1 MTAAHPEPSRPF
13 HRTRSDHASETA
25 EDYVEAIA
33 ARIDQHGVCRGADLA
48 RLFGVSHVTV
58 TKTVS
63 RLQGEGLIET
73 ESYGPL
79 RLTREGQELAEMSR
93 QRHEL
98 VLRFL
103 TALGVSQPTAEI
115 DSEGIE
121 HHVSEETLRAFRRFI
136 EAQESGPAA
145 DAGSG

>member
-1 MTAAHPEPSRPF
+1 MTASAPEPFRPF
-13 HRTRSDHASETA
+13 LRTRRDHASETA

-33 ARIDQHGVCRGADLA
+33 ARIEQHGVCRGADLA

-63 RLQGEGLIET
+63 RLQSEGLIET
-73 ESYGPL
+73 ELYGPV
-79 RLTREGQELAEMSR
+79 RLTRAGRKLAASSR

-103 TALGVSQPTAEI
+103 LALGVSRAVAEV

-136 EAQESGPAA
+136 EAAA
-145 DAGSG
+145 NP

>member
-1 MTAAHPEPSRPF
+1 MTASRPEPSRPF
-13 HRTRSDHASETA
+13 LRTRSDHARETA

-33 ARIDQHGVCRGADLA
+33 EQIDHHGVCRGADLA

-63 RLQGEGLIET
+63 RLQNEGLVET
-73 ESYGPL
+73 ELYGPL
-79 RLTREGQELAEMSR
+79 RLTRKGRKLASLSR
-93 QRHEL
+93 KRHEL

-103 TALGVSQPTAEI
+103 MALGVSQAVAEV

-121 HHVSEETLRAFRRFI
+121 HHVGEETLRAFRRFI
-136 EAQESGPAA
+136 EAQANRSAS
-145 DAGSG
+145 DA